1 MVDLDRRGVLALGS
15 GLAAL
20 ATQGAGA
27 MAGPADK
34 NDLTDI
40 AGLKVGAAQDA
51 SAGTG
56 VSVILCDTPFRA
68 AVDVR
73 GGGACTRETDV
84 MNPGGLVETVNA
96 IVLSGGS
103 VYGLA
108 AADAVTAALGE
119 TRTGF
124 ELFETPGV
132 PVSPIVPAAC
142 LYDLANGGQKGWGRT
157 PPYRD
162 LGFAALADASAGP
175 VRLGRA
181 GAAFGASAG
190 AHPGA
195 LGSASWRGD
204 DGITVAALVAVNCFG
219 SVTMPGRDDL
229 YWSWPFEVGAEFGGA
244 KPHRNDRFDL
254 DDWGAAKFNPGAA
267 QARTQTTLAVVATDA
282 ALTRDEA
289 RRFAVMAQDGL
300 ARAIRPVHA
309 PVDGDV
315 VFALAT
321 GAHPL
326 PDPRPISLSVLGAL
340 GADCLTRAVARGV
353 HVARRQG

>member
-1 MVDLDRRGVLALGS
+1 MARSDRH
-15 GLAAL
+15 
-20 ATQGAGA
+20 
-27 MAGPADK
+27 

-40 AGLKVGAAQDA
+40 AGLHVGAAQDDA
-51 SAGTG
+51 VQTG
-56 VSVILCDTPFRA
+56 VSVVLCEPAAIA

-119 TRTGF
+119 ARTGF
-124 ELFETPGV
+124 DLFEMPGL

-142 LYDLANGGQKGWGRT
+142 LYDLANGGDKAWGRE
-157 PPYRD
+157 PPYRA
-162 LGFAALADASAGP
+162 LGFAALDDARRSAP
-175 VRLGRA
+175 VRLGRVGA
-181 GAAFGASAG
+181 GQGASAG

-195 LGSASWRGD
+195 IGSASWRTPE
-204 DGITVAALVAVNCFG
+204 GISVAALVAVNSFG
-219 SVTMPGRDDL
+219 SVTMPGQDDV
-229 YWSWPFEVGAEFGGA
+229 YWAWPFEIKDEFGGA
-244 KPHRNDRFDL
+244 RPDPSLRFDL
-254 DDWGAAKFNPGAA
+254 ADWGAAKFNPGAA
-267 QARTQTTLAVVATDA
+267 HTRTQTTLAVVATDA
-282 ALTRDEA
+282 ALTSDEA
-289 RRFAVMAQDGL
+289 RRFAMMAQDGL

-315 VFALAT
+315 VFALST
-321 GAHPL
+321 GLHAL

-353 HVARRQG
+353 HAARRAE